1 MRTKKPQPIKPQ
13 PVHEMADC
21 PKCHGSG
28 KSDEYRCYGIV
39 LKKGIDLKKDW
50 IEETFVFYEQ
60 CRAEGKHEVEFE
72 DGTKYFCCG
81 KHLNVLTRLIEK
93 ETNDEFTLIN
103 YKNYIYQ
110 AREVENHDDEL

>member
-1 MRTKKPQPIKPQ
+1 MKTKKPQPIKPQ
-13 PVHEMADC
+13 SVHEMADC

-28 KSDEYRCYGIV
+28 KSREYRCYGIV
-39 LKKGIDLKKDW
+39 FKKDR
-50 IEETFVFYEQ
+50 IDEETVVFYEQ
-60 CRAEGKHEVEFE
+60 CRVEVKHEVEFD